1 MLLKVK
7 LNNFKS
13 FKNLTELDFN
23 ATNYKILNDTNVY
36 NNEILKGAIFVG
48 GNATGKTNIILA
60 LRVLLDMLFSDKIIN
75 LGKYKCV
82 FSEEVLLE
90 LGYEFNIEENNI
102 KYNIFYDVKGK
113 VLVEKLY
120 LNDDLVLDRLGNNA
134 QSKITESKYH
144 TDLDNDVLLFRTI
157 YFNTKFSNYNIL
169 KKWFEFLSNSVYL
182 DASQRIISNSDK
194 KIVLNKY
201 LENEGTNEINE
212 FFKEYKFN
220 QQIEYS
226 NQSIGNFVTLK
237 LNDQSTK
244 EIFFKRDCINEPIPY
259 EWESLGNR
267 NLINMLPA
275 FFKVVKNGGMLIIDE
290 FSSAFHN
297 ELERLLIKYFMSKSK
312 NSQVFIVSHSTNLLS
327 NSIFRPD
334 QEYSVDFFANGSV
347 VNRFS
352 NDKPREA
359 QNIEKMYNSGCFGGK
374 PNYKPEYME

>member
-60 LRVLLDMLFSDKIIN
+60 LRVLLDMLFSDKLIN

-120 LNDDLVLDRLGNNA
+120 LNDDLVLDRIGNNA

-144 TDLDNDVLLFRTI
+144 TDLDNDVLLLRTI

>member
-75 LGKYKCV
+75 LGKYKCI
-82 FSEEVLLE
+82 FSEEVLVE
-90 LGYEFNIEENNI
+90 LGYEFNIEESNI
-102 KYNIFYDVKGK
+102 KYDIFYDVKEK

-120 LNDDLVLDRLGNNA
+120 LNDDLVLDRIGNNA
-134 QSKITESKYH
+134 QSKITESKSH
-144 TDLDNDVLLFRTI
+144 TDLDNDVLLLRTI

-182 DASQRIISNSDK
+182 DASQRIISNYDK

-267 NLINMLPA
+267 NLINMLPD

-297 ELERLLIKYFMSKSK
+297 ELERLLIKYFMNKSK

-334 QEYSVDFFANGSV
+334 QEYSVDFFENGSV

>member
-120 LNDDLVLDRLGNNA
+120 LNDDLVLDRIGNNA

-144 TDLDNDVLLFRTI
+144 TDLDNDVLLLRTI

-194 KIVLNKY
+194 NIVLNKY

>member
-13 FKNLTELDFN
+13 FKDLTELYFN
-23 ATNYKILNDTNVY
+23 ATNYKILKDTNVY

-60 LRVLLDMLFSDKIIN
+60 LRVLLDMLFLDKITN
-75 LGKYKCV
+75 LSNYKCV
-82 FSEEVLLE
+82 FSEEVLVE
-90 LGYEFNIEENNI
+90 LGYEFNIEENII
-102 KYNIFYDVKGK
+102 KYDISYDAKEK
-113 VLVEKLY
+113 LLVEKLY
-120 LNDDLVLDRLGNNA
+120 LNDDLVLDRIGSNA
-134 QSKITESKYH
+134 QSKITESQLH
-144 TDLDNDVLLFRTI
+144 TDLDNDILLLRTI

-182 DASQRIISNSDK
+182 DASQRIVSNSDRK
-194 KIVLNKY
+194 TVLNKY
-201 LENEGTNEINE
+201 LENQGTDEINE
-212 FFKEYKFN
+212 FFKEYNFE

-226 NQSIGNFVTLK
+226 NQASGNFVTLK

-244 EIFFKRDCINEPIPY
+244 EIFFKREGINEPIPY
-259 EWESLGNR
+259 NWESLGNR

-275 FFKVVKNGGMLIIDE
+275 FFQVVKNGGMLIIDE

-297 ELERLLIKYFMSKSK
+297 ELERLLIKYFMNKSK

-334 QEYSVDFFANGSV
+334 QEYSVDFSKNGSV

>member
-75 LGKYKCV
+75 LGKYKCI
-82 FSEEVLLE
+82 FSEEVLVE
-90 LGYEFNIEENNI
+90 LGYEFNIEESNI
-102 KYNIFYDVKGK
+102 KYDIFYDVKEK

-120 LNDDLVLDRLGNNA
+120 LNDDLVLDRIGNNA
-134 QSKITESKYH
+134 QSKITESKSH
-144 TDLDNDVLLFRTI
+144 TDLDNDVLLLRNI

-297 ELERLLIKYFMSKSK
+297 ELERLLIKYFMNKSK

-334 QEYSVDFFANGSV
+334 QEYSVDFFENGSV

>member
-7 LNNFKS
+7 FNNFKS

-36 NNEILKGAIFVG
+36 NNKILKGAIFVG

-75 LGKYKCV
+75 LGKYKCI
-82 FSEEVLLE
+82 FSEEVLVE
-90 LGYEFNIEENNI
+90 LGYEFNIEESNI
-102 KYNIFYDVKGK
+102 KYDIFYDVKEK

-120 LNDDLVLDRLGNNA
+120 LNDDIVLDRIGNNA
-134 QSKITESKYH
+134 QSKITESKSH
-144 TDLDNDVLLFRTI
+144 TDLDNDVLLLRTI

-290 FSSAFHN
+290 F
-297 ELERLLIKYFMSKSK
+297 
-312 NSQVFIVSHSTNLLS
+312 
-327 NSIFRPD
+327 
-334 QEYSVDFFANGSV
+334 
-347 VNRFS
+347 
-352 NDKPREA
+352 
-359 QNIEKMYNSGCFGGK
+359 
-374 PNYKPEYME
+374 

>member
-102 KYNIFYDVKGK
+102 KYNIFYDIKGK

-120 LNDDLVLDRLGNNA
+120 LNDDLVLDRIGNNA

-144 TDLDNDVLLFRTI
+144 TDLDNDVLLLRTI

>member
-1 MLLKVK
+1 M
-7 LNNFKS
+7 NNFKS
-13 FKNLTELDFN
+13 FKGLTELDFN
-23 ATNYKILNDTNVY
+23 ATNYKILKDTNVY

-60 LRVLLDMLFSDKIIN
+60 LRVLLDMLFLDKITN
-75 LGKYKCV
+75 LGNYKCV
-82 FSEEVLLE
+82 FSEEVLVE
-90 LGYEFNIEENNI
+90 LGYEFNIEENII
-102 KYNIFYDVKGK
+102 KYDISYDAKEK
-113 VLVEKLY
+113 LLVEKLY
-120 LNDDLVLDRLGNNA
+120 LNDDLVLDRIGSNA
-134 QSKITESKYH
+134 QSKITESQLH
-144 TDLDNDVLLFRTI
+144 TDLDNDILLLRTI

-182 DASQRIISNSDK
+182 DASQRIVSNSDRK
-194 KIVLNKY
+194 TVLNKY
-201 LENEGTNEINE
+201 LENQGTDEINE
-212 FFKEYKFN
+212 FFKEYNFE

-226 NQSIGNFVTLK
+226 NQASGNFVTLK

-244 EIFFKRDCINEPIPY
+244 EIFFKREGINEPIPY
-259 EWESLGNR
+259 NWESLGNR

-275 FFKVVKNGGMLIIDE
+275 FFQVVKNGGMLIIDE

-297 ELERLLIKYFMSKSK
+297 ELERLLIKYFMNKSK

-334 QEYSVDFFANGSV
+334 QEYSVDFSKNGSV

>member
-75 LGKYKCV
+75 LGKYKCI
-82 FSEEVLLE
+82 FSEEVLVE
-90 LGYEFNIEENNI
+90 LGYEFNIEESNI
-102 KYNIFYDVKGK
+102 KYDIFYDVKEK

-120 LNDDLVLDRLGNNA
+120 LNDDLVLDRIGNNA
-134 QSKITESKYH
+134 QSKITESKSH
-144 TDLDNDVLLFRTI
+144 TDLDNDVLLLRTI

-244 EIFFKRDCINEPIPY
+244 
-259 EWESLGNR
+259 
-267 NLINMLPA
+267 
-275 FFKVVKNGGMLIIDE
+275 
-290 FSSAFHN
+290 
-297 ELERLLIKYFMSKSK
+297 
-312 NSQVFIVSHSTNLLS
+312 
-327 NSIFRPD
+327 
-334 QEYSVDFFANGSV
+334 
-347 VNRFS
+347 
-352 NDKPREA
+352 
-359 QNIEKMYNSGCFGGK
+359 
-374 PNYKPEYME
+374 

>member
-120 LNDDLVLDRLGNNA
+120 LNDDLVLDRIGNNA

-144 TDLDNDVLLFRTI
+144 TDLDNDVLLLRTI

-226 NQSIGNFVTLK
+226 NQSIGNFVT
-237 LNDQSTK
+237 
-244 EIFFKRDCINEPIPY
+244 
-259 EWESLGNR
+259 
-267 NLINMLPA
+267 
-275 FFKVVKNGGMLIIDE
+275 
-290 FSSAFHN
+290 
-297 ELERLLIKYFMSKSK
+297 
-312 NSQVFIVSHSTNLLS
+312 
-327 NSIFRPD
+327 
-334 QEYSVDFFANGSV
+334 
-347 VNRFS
+347 
-352 NDKPREA
+352 
-359 QNIEKMYNSGCFGGK
+359 
-374 PNYKPEYME
+374 

>member
-90 LGYEFNIEENNI
+90 LGYEFNMEENNM

-120 LNDDLVLDRLGNNA
+120 LNDDLVLDRIGNNA

-144 TDLDNDVLLFRTI
+144 TDLDNDVLLLRTI

>member
-144 TDLDNDVLLFRTI
+144 TDLDNDVLLLRTI

>member
-75 LGKYKCV
+75 LGKYKCI
-82 FSEEVLLE
+82 FSEEVLVE
-90 LGYEFNIEENNI
+90 LGYEFNIEESNI
-102 KYNIFYDVKGK
+102 KYDIFYDVKEK

-120 LNDDLVLDRLGNNA
+120 LNDDLVLDRIGNNA
-134 QSKITESKYH
+134 QSKITESKSH
-144 TDLDNDVLLFRTI
+144 TDLDNDVLLLRTI

-169 KKWFEFLSNSVYL
+169 KKWFEFLSKSVYL

-297 ELERLLIKYFMSKSK
+297 ELERLLIKYFMNKSK

-334 QEYSVDFFANGSV
+334 QEYSVDFFENGSV

>member
-120 LNDDLVLDRLGNNA
+120 LNDDLVLDRIGNNA

-144 TDLDNDVLLFRTI
+144 TDLDNDVLLLRTI

>member
-13 FKNLTELDFN
+13 FKGLTELDFN
-23 ATNYKILNDTNVY
+23 ATNYKILKDTNVY

-60 LRVLLDMLFSDKIIN
+60 LRVLLDMLFLDKITN
-75 LGKYKCV
+75 LGNYKCV
-82 FSEEVLLE
+82 FSEEVLVE
-90 LGYEFNIEENNI
+90 LGYEFNIEENII
-102 KYNIFYDVKGK
+102 KYDISYDAKEK
-113 VLVEKLY
+113 LLVEKLY
-120 LNDDLVLDRLGNNA
+120 LNDDLVLDRIGSNA
-134 QSKITESKYH
+134 QSKITESQLH
-144 TDLDNDVLLFRTI
+144 TDLDNDILLLRTI

-182 DASQRIISNSDK
+182 DASQRIVSNSDRK
-194 KIVLNKY
+194 TVLNKY
-201 LENEGTNEINE
+201 LENQGTDEINE
-212 FFKEYKFN
+212 FFKEYNFE

-226 NQSIGNFVTLK
+226 NQASGNFVTLK

-244 EIFFKRDCINEPIPY
+244 EIFFKREGINEPIPY
-259 EWESLGNR
+259 NWESLGNR
-267 NLINMLPA
+267 NLINILPA
-275 FFKVVKNGGMLIIDE
+275 FFQVVKNGGMLIIDE

-297 ELERLLIKYFMSKSK
+297 ELERLLIKYFMNKSK

-334 QEYSVDFFANGSV
+334 QEYSVDFSKNGSV

>member
-75 LGKYKCV
+75 LGKYKCI
-82 FSEEVLLE
+82 FSEEVLVE
-90 LGYEFNIEENNI
+90 LGYEFNIEESNI
-102 KYNIFYDVKGK
+102 KYDIFYDVKEK

-120 LNDDLVLDRLGNNA
+120 LNDDLVLDRIGNNA
-134 QSKITESKYH
+134 QSKITESKSH
-144 TDLDNDVLLFRTI
+144 TDLDNDVLLLRTI

-267 NLINMLPA
+267 NLINMLPD

-297 ELERLLIKYFMSKSK
+297 ELERLLIKYFMNKSK

-334 QEYSVDFFANGSV
+334 QEYSVDFFENGSV

>member
-120 LNDDLVLDRLGNNA
+120 LNDDLVLDRIGNNA

-144 TDLDNDVLLFRTI
+144 TDLDNDVLLLRTI

-334 QEYSVDFFANGSV
+334 KEYSVDFFANGSV

>member
-75 LGKYKCV
+75 LGKYKCI
-82 FSEEVLLE
+82 FSEEVLVE
-90 LGYEFNIEENNI
+90 LGYEFNIEESNI
-102 KYNIFYDVKGK
+102 KYDIFYDVKEK

-120 LNDDLVLDRLGNNA
+120 LNDDLVLDRIGNNA
-134 QSKITESKYH
+134 QSKITESKSH
-144 TDLDNDVLLFRTI
+144 TDLDNDVLLLRTI

-244 EIFFKRDCINEPIPY
+244 EIFFKIDCINEPIPY

-297 ELERLLIKYFMSKSK
+297 ELERLLIKYFMNKSK

-334 QEYSVDFFANGSV
+334 QEYSVDFFENGSV

>member
-75 LGKYKCV
+75 LGKYKCI
-82 FSEEVLLE
+82 FSEEVLVE
-90 LGYEFNIEENNI
+90 LGYEFNIEESNI
-102 KYNIFYDVKGK
+102 KYDIFYDVKEK

-120 LNDDLVLDRLGNNA
+120 LNDDLVLDRIGNNA
-134 QSKITESKYH
+134 QSKITESKSH
-144 TDLDNDVLLFRTI
+144 TDLDNDVLLLRTI

-244 EIFFKRDCINEPIPY
+244 EIFFKRDCINGPIPY

-297 ELERLLIKYFMSKSK
+297 ELERLLIKYFMNKSK

-334 QEYSVDFFANGSV
+334 QEYSVDFFENGSV

>member
-120 LNDDLVLDRLGNNA
+120 LNDDLVLDRIGNNA

-144 TDLDNDVLLFRTI
+144 TDLDNDVLLLRTI

-244 EIFFKRDCINEPIPY
+244 EILFKRECINEPIPY

>member
-120 LNDDLVLDRLGNNA
+120 LNDDLVLDRIGNNA

-144 TDLDNDVLLFRTI
+144 TDLDNDVLLLRTI

-244 EIFFKRDCINEPIPY
+244 EIFFKRDCIIEPIPY

>member
-120 LNDDLVLDRLGNNA
+120 LNDDLVLDRIGNNA

-144 TDLDNDVLLFRTI
+144 TDLDNDVLLLRTI

-267 NLINMLPA
+267 NLINMLPS

>member
-120 LNDDLVLDRLGNNA
+120 LNDDLVLDRIGNNA

-144 TDLDNDVLLFRTI
+144 TDLDNDVLLLRTI

-312 NSQVFIVSHSTNLLS
+312 NSQFFIVSHSTNLL
-327 NSIFRPD
+327 
-334 QEYSVDFFANGSV
+334 
-347 VNRFS
+347 
-352 NDKPREA
+352 
-359 QNIEKMYNSGCFGGK
+359 
-374 PNYKPEYME
+374 

>member
-120 LNDDLVLDRLGNNA
+120 LNDDLVLDRIGNNA

-144 TDLDNDVLLFRTI
+144 TDLDNDVLLLRTI

-297 ELERLLIKYFMSKSK
+297 
-312 NSQVFIVSHSTNLLS
+312 
-327 NSIFRPD
+327 
-334 QEYSVDFFANGSV
+334 A
-347 VNRFS
+347 
-352 NDKPREA
+352 
-359 QNIEKMYNSGCFGGK
+359 
-374 PNYKPEYME
+374 

>member
-120 LNDDLVLDRLGNNA
+120 LNDDLVLDRIGNNA

-144 TDLDNDVLLFRTI
+144 TDLDNDVLLLRTI

-334 QEYSVDFFANGSV
+334 QEYSVDFL
-347 VNRFS
+347 
-352 NDKPREA
+352 
-359 QNIEKMYNSGCFGGK
+359 Q
-374 PNYKPEYME
+374 MEVL

>member
-75 LGKYKCV
+75 LGKYKCI
-82 FSEEVLLE
+82 FSEEVLVE
-90 LGYEFNIEENNI
+90 LGYEFNIEESNI
-102 KYNIFYDVKGK
+102 KYDIFYDVKEK

-120 LNDDLVLDRLGNNA
+120 LNDDLVLDRIGNNA
-134 QSKITESKYH
+134 QSKITESKSH
-144 TDLDNDVLLFRTI
+144 TDLDNDVLLLRTI

-297 ELERLLIKYFMSKSK
+297 ELERLLIKYFMNKSK

-334 QEYSVDFFANGSV
+334 QEYSVDFFENGSV

-374 PNYKPEYME
+374 PN